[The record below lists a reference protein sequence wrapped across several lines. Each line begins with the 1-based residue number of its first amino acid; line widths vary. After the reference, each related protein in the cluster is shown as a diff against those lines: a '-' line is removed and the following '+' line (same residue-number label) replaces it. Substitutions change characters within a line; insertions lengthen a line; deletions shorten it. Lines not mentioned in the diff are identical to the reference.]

1 MSSRLSVAHGEIFD
15 LRIDLRMRFLG
26 QAKRQSRALDYA
38 RDDREEGM
46 LEMTGRMEARNDNE
60 SFNH

>member
-1 MSSRLSVAHGEIFD
+1 MSSRLSVAHGEIF
-15 LRIDLRMRFLG
+15 DLRMRFLG

>member
-15 LRIDLRMRFLG
+15 LRMRFLG
-26 QAKRQSRALDYA
+26 QAKRQRALDYA

>member
-1 MSSRLSVAHGEIFD
+1 MSSRLSVAHGDIF
-15 LRIDLRMRFLG
+15 DLRMRFLG

>member
-1 MSSRLSVAHGEIFD
+1 
-15 LRIDLRMRFLG
+15 MRFLG

>member
-1 MSSRLSVAHGEIFD
+1 MSSRLSVAHGEIF
-15 LRIDLRMRFLG
+15 DLRMRFLG

-46 LEMTGRMEARNDNE
+46 LEMTKGEKYLVEMTT
-60 SFNH
+60 